1 MEKAVRA
8 LSFPLSVRL
17 LSVPSLLCLLFLL
30 CCVPVG
36 RPCLQCDRRVRLL
49 HEDYLLAAA
58 SATIEDQIE
67 LKKILDYAYVTY
79 TTTSNQYSGVIGPL
93 TFEAIQILEK
103 GRQFLEIHLQT
114 FVQKGLCPNKCG
126 LLYQRVNELPFLSVQ
141 AAHLPLYHSGLRGV
155 SSAGSRGGTGSV
167 GLFPPLA

>member
-8 LSFPLSVRL
+8 LSFTLSVRL

-79 TTTSNQYSGVIGPL
+79 TTTSNQYSGVIGRWLLLTSQAHYQLCHKGPDLLVGVTEHVNTCVWCVRCACGVCVCVPRPDHPL
-93 TFEAIQILEK
+93 QGQYRIPE
-103 GRQFLEIHLQT
+103 
-114 FVQKGLCPNKCG
+114 
-126 LLYQRVNELPFLSVQ
+126 
-141 AAHLPLYHSGLRGV
+141 
-155 SSAGSRGGTGSV
+155 
-167 GLFPPLA
+167 